1 VFTQAVAVAASQAGA
16 GAAVL
21 PDASAP
27 LPPALSAGN
36 SALPPA
42 LQIPAPL
49 ASAVQDL
56 TAPAVPAGPGQT
68 LTAPAE
74 SVPTQ
79 ANLADP
85 ALAQANLADSALT
98 QAPPTPQ
105 EAFQTLLRNLSL
117 APDPAPAARSSADPA
132 MLMDI
137 LGHLQAATVKH
148 ADAPA
153 GQGEALVQVLRN
165 LLGRTPDA
173 PATRAATAPNAQA
186 SQVAQAQTSST
197 HAAAPE
203 SWEAWMKA
211 GMKTLSDPQASP
223 REAAF
228 HAAQAKEGTS
238 LFELPLPWASQG
250 TLQIW
255 TEKDAEGKGG
265 KGGKG
270 GPTDRVLLGM
280 SFTRLGETRLGI
292 AKGPEGLQVRV
303 WAEHPEALLKAQP
316 GMEEE
321 LRELD
326 LPVDLKILPLDP
338 GAGGVIPSIRSL
350 ASGSTFQVLG

>member
-1 VFTQAVAVAASQAGA
+1 
-16 GAAVL
+16 
-21 PDASAP
+21 
-27 LPPALSAGN
+27 
-36 SALPPA
+36 
-42 LQIPAPL
+42 
-49 ASAVQDL
+49 
-56 TAPAVPAGPGQT
+56 
-68 LTAPAE
+68 
-74 SVPTQ
+74 
-79 ANLADP
+79 
-85 ALAQANLADSALT
+85 
-98 QAPPTPQ
+98 
-105 EAFQTLLRNLSL
+105 
-117 APDPAPAARSSADPA
+117 
-132 MLMDI
+132 
-137 LGHLQAATVKH
+137 
-148 ADAPA
+148 
-153 GQGEALVQVLRN
+153 
-165 LLGRTPDA
+165 
-173 PATRAATAPNAQA
+173 
-186 SQVAQAQTSST
+186 
-197 HAAAPE
+197 
-203 SWEAWMKA
+203 
-211 GMKTLSDPQASP
+211 LSDPGASP

-250 TLQIW
+250 PLQIW
-255 TEKDAEGKGG
+255 TEKDAEGKDG
-265 KGGKG
+265 KGAKG